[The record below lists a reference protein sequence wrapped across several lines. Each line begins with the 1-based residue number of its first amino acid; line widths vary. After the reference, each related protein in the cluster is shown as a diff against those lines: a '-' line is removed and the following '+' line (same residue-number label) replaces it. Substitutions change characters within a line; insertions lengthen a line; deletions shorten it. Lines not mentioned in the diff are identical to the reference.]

1 MGGDTSCQALETMVR
16 TLACTTWGDDDD
28 PKIRSLFTAEEGKGQ
43 KLHLKGSNKP
53 RAFLCLRN
61 LLSALCLPRLL
72 PQCLEENQVKAKS
85 YVDS

>member
-1 MGGDTSCQALETMVR
+1 MR
-16 TLACTTWGDDDD
+16 PLARTTWGDDDD

-61 LLSALCLPRLL
+61 LLSALYFPRLL

-85 YVDS
+85 HVDS